1 MLSDRFPYGVVQIQ
15 LPYVLSPLACPT
27 MTEGSCPSRTHGA
40 DDFGL
45 QAATT
50 TIPVVF
56 LVGEWRFKMKL
67 LAPDGAM
74 AVGCRLGQPFVI
86 ESQEAQCPSH
96 SPSARPRGTTK
107 SGKPCRPPATKKER
121 QPCRSPAKLRRLCAI
136 RRVRVL

>member
-27 MTEGSCPSRTHGA
+27 MTAGSCPSRTHGA

-67 LAPDGAM
+67 LAPDGPM
-74 AVGCRLGQPFVI
+74 AVGTAWP
-86 ESQEAQCPSH
+86 
-96 SPSARPRGTTK
+96 
-107 SGKPCRPPATKKER
+107 
-121 QPCRSPAKLRRLCAI
+121 AI
-136 RRVRVL
+136 RHRVP